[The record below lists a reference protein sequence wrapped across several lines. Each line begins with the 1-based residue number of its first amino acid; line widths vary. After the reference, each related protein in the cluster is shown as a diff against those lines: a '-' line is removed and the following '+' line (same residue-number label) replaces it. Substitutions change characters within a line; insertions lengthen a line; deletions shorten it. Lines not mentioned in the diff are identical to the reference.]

1 MKKTIIKLFLF
12 SCTVFLMF
20 GDQIDKNKKR
30 IQQIDSQVSKNNK
43 KISANK
49 GEISKAKKDENTTLS
64 QVKVLDENI
73 SKLQNEYN
81 IAEKRYRDILAK
93 IGINTENINANIAE
107 INRNTEIINVTKEDL
122 YNKIRIW
129 DKIRK
134 KSEMSKNLG
143 VSSTS
148 VQNKKR
154 HDLKILFNKQKDYIL
169 SVEDIKKGV
178 ENQKNKE
185 ELLKAKNQS
194 EANEVNIAKND
205 LERKSKELNALKAEK
220 NKLIAQLRTK
230 QATLNTENKKIEKDN
245 SQLAAEKKK
254 LNAQIQAIIQR
265 AIRERQLAIQKAEE
279 EKRARAA
286 ASASAVQKST
296 GKARG
301 GSSDLADRKTANQHS
316 TAQTHESSKTVTNVQ
331 VPKSTGSLIR
341 PISGSVVV
349 NFGQEKVAGLKS
361 NGVEIRGSAGQ
372 AVKAADS
379 GIVIYAGALSNL
391 GNVVIIDHGSLVTVY
406 GNLAG
411 ISVSKG
417 SSVSKGQTIGSLG
430 YDQTT
435 KQPNL
440 YFEVRKGVNIVN
452 PMGFI

>member
-107 INRNTEIINVTKEDL
+107 INRNTEIINITKEDL

-143 VSSTS
+143 VSSSS

-185 ELLKAKNQS
+185 ESLKAKNQL
-194 EANEVNIAKND
+194 EANEVNNAKND

-220 NKLIAQLRTK
+220 NKLISQLRMK
-230 QATLNTENKKIEKDN
+230 QATLNTENKKIEKNN

-265 AIRERQLAIQKAEE
+265 AIRERQLAIKKAEE

-286 ASASAVQKST
+286 ASSPTVQKST
-296 GKARG
+296 GTARG
-301 GSSDLADRKTANQHS
+301 SSSDLAGKKGSNQHATATQQTTKS
-316 TAQTHESSKTVTNVQ
+316 TDNVQ

-341 PISGSVVV
+341 PISGAIVV

-391 GNVVIIDHGSLVTVY
+391 GSVVIIDHGSLVTVY

>member
-107 INRNTEIINVTKEDL
+107 INRNTEIINITKEDL

-143 VSSTS
+143 VSSSS

-185 ELLKAKNQS
+185 ESLKAKNQL
-194 EANEVNIAKND
+194 EANEVNNAKND

-220 NKLIAQLRTK
+220 NKLISQLRMK
-230 QATLNTENKKIEKDN
+230 QATLNTENKKIEKNN

-265 AIRERQLAIQKAEE
+265 AIRERQLAIKKAEE

-286 ASASAVQKST
+286 ASSPTVQKST
-296 GKARG
+296 GTARG
-301 GSSDLADRKTANQHS
+301 SSSDLAGKKGSNQHATATQQTTKS
-316 TAQTHESSKTVTNVQ
+316 TDNVQ

-341 PISGSVVV
+341 PISGAIVV

-391 GNVVIIDHGSLVTVY
+391 GSVVIIDHGSLVTVY

-417 SSVSKGQTIGSLG
+417 SSVSKGQTIGTLG

>member
-49 GEISKAKKDENTTLS
+49 GEISKAKKDENITLS

-73 SKLQNEYN
+73 SKLQSEYN
-81 IAEKRYRDILAK
+81 AAEKRYRDILAK
-93 IGINTENINANIAE
+93 IGVNTENINANIAE

-122 YNKIRIW
+122 YKKIKIW

-185 ELLKAKNQS
+185 ESLKAKNQL
-194 EANEVNIAKND
+194 EANEVNNAKNE

-220 NKLIAQLRTK
+220 NKLISQLRTK
-230 QATLNTENKKIEKDN
+230 QSTLNTENKKIEKDN

-286 ASASAVQKST
+286 ALSATVQKST
-296 GKARG
+296 GTARG
-301 GSSDLADRKTANQHS
+301 SSNDLAGKKSSNSHS
-316 TAQTHESSKTVTNVQ
+316 TATQKTTTPKVNIQ

-341 PISGSVVV
+341 PISGPVVV
-349 NFGQEKVAGLKS
+349 NFGQEKVEGLKS

-379 GIVIYAGALSNL
+379 GVVIYAGALSNL
-391 GNVVIIDHGSLVTVY
+391 GSVVIIDHGSLVTVY

>member
-49 GEISKAKKDENTTLS
+49 GEISKAKKDENTTLL

-81 IAEKRYRDILAK
+81 IAEKRYRDILVK

-185 ELLKAKNQS
+185 ESLKVKNQL
-194 EANEVNIAKND
+194 EANEVNNAKND
-205 LERKSKELNALKAEK
+205 LERKSKELNALKSEK
-220 NKLIAQLRTK
+220 NKLISQLRMK
-230 QATLNTENKKIEKDN
+230 QATLNTENKKIEKNN

-265 AIRERQLAIQKAEE
+265 AIRERQLAIKKAEE

-286 ASASAVQKST
+286 ASSATVQKST
-296 GKARG
+296 GTARG
-301 GSSDLADRKTANQHS
+301 SSNDLAGKKSSNQHA
-316 TAQTHESSKTVTNVQ
+316 TATQQTTTPTVNVQ
-331 VPKSTGSLIR
+331 VPKSTGSLSR
-341 PISGSVVV
+341 PISGSIVV

-391 GNVVIIDHGSLVTVY
+391 GSVVIIDHGSLVTVY

-417 SSVSKGQTIGSLG
+417 SNVSKGQTIGTLG

>member
-1 MKKTIIKLFLF
+1 M
-12 SCTVFLMF
+12 
-20 GDQIDKNKKR
+20 
-30 IQQIDSQVSKNNK
+30 
-43 KISANK
+43 
-49 GEISKAKKDENTTLS
+49 
-64 QVKVLDENI
+64 
-73 SKLQNEYN
+73 
-81 IAEKRYRDILAK
+81 
-93 IGINTENINANIAE
+93 
-107 INRNTEIINVTKEDL
+107 
-122 YNKIRIW
+122 
-129 DKIRK
+129 
-134 KSEMSKNLG
+134 
-143 VSSTS
+143 
-148 VQNKKR
+148 QNKKR

-185 ELLKAKNQS
+185 ESLKAKNQL
-194 EANEVNIAKND
+194 EANEVNNAKND

-220 NKLIAQLRTK
+220 NKLISQLRMK
-230 QATLNTENKKIEKDN
+230 QATLNTENKKIEKNN

-265 AIRERQLAIQKAEE
+265 AIRERQLAIKKAEE

-286 ASASAVQKST
+286 ASSPTVQKST
-296 GKARG
+296 GTARG
-301 GSSDLADRKTANQHS
+301 SSSDLAGKKGSNQHA
-316 TAQTHESSKTVTNVQ
+316 TATQQITKPTDNVQ

-341 PISGSVVV
+341 PISGAIVV

-391 GNVVIIDHGSLVTVY
+391 GSVVIIDHGSLGTVY

-417 SSVSKGQTIGSLG
+417 SSVSKGQTIGTLG

>member
-43 KISANK
+43 KISVNK

-143 VSSTS
+143 VSSSS

-185 ELLKAKNQS
+185 ESLKAKNQL
-194 EANEVNIAKND
+194 EANEVNNAKND

-220 NKLIAQLRTK
+220 NKLISQLRMK
-230 QATLNTENKKIEKDN
+230 QATLNTENKKIEKNN

-265 AIRERQLAIQKAEE
+265 AIRERQLAIKKAEE

-286 ASASAVQKST
+286 ASSPTVQKST
-296 GKARG
+296 GTARG
-301 GSSDLADRKTANQHS
+301 SSSDLAGKKGSNQHVTATQQTTKS
-316 TAQTHESSKTVTNVQ
+316 TDNVQ

-341 PISGSVVV
+341 PISGAIVV
-349 NFGQEKVAGLKS
+349 NFGQEKVVGLKS

-391 GNVVIIDHGSLVTVY
+391 GSVVIIDHGSLVTVY

-417 SSVSKGQTIGSLG
+417 SNVSKGQTIGTLG

>member
-143 VSSTS
+143 VSSSS

-185 ELLKAKNQS
+185 ESLKAKNQL
-194 EANEVNIAKND
+194 EANEVNNAKND

-220 NKLIAQLRTK
+220 NKLISQLRMK
-230 QATLNTENKKIEKDN
+230 QATLNTENKKIEKNN

-265 AIRERQLAIQKAEE
+265 AIRERQLAIKKAEE

-286 ASASAVQKST
+286 ASSPTVQKST
-296 GKARG
+296 GTARG
-301 GSSDLADRKTANQHS
+301 SSSDLAGKKGSNQHT
-316 TAQTHESSKTVTNVQ
+316 TATQQTTKPTDNVQ

-341 PISGSVVV
+341 PISGAIVV
-349 NFGQEKVAGLKS
+349 NFGQEKVVGLKS

-391 GNVVIIDHGSLVTVY
+391 GSVVIIDHGSLVTVY

-417 SSVSKGQTIGSLG
+417 SSISKGQTIGTLG